1 MLKAPKFWYYNHD
14 SYLSNSLYPLSLV
27 FRLGTKIR
35 NLVSKEKKANLPI
48 ICVGNIVV
56 GGAGKTPVAL
66 KIGNMLKKA
75 GYNPHF
81 VSKGYG
87 GLEKNNTLVKDWHSP
102 KSVGDEPL
110 LLSEI
115 APTWIG
121 LDRNRSFKLAKE
133 QGANCIVMDDG
144 FQNPTLQKDFSIVV
158 INGEQGFGNKRVIPA
173 GPLRESIK
181 RGLSRTNLVIT
192 IGEISES
199 VKNKIP
205 KHIPMI
211 AASFKIKEDDLMLK
225 GQKVTAFA
233 GIAYPEKFFNS
244 LKLVKANIVDQIS
257 YSDHHIYSEN
267 DLLNLAEIANK
278 HKSILVTTKK
288 DIVRIPKSFRSL
300 VKTIDGFIQFDD
312 EKLLLEILTNLIE
325 NKIDN

>member
-1 MLKAPKFWYYNHD
+1 MLKAPKFWYLKKD
-14 SYLSNSLYPLSLV
+14 SLLSNLLYPFSLI

-35 NLVSKEKKANLPI
+35 NILSREKKTDLPI
-48 ICVGNIVV
+48 ICVGNIVI

-66 KIGNMLKKA
+66 KIGNMLKQA

-121 LDRNRSFKLAKE
+121 LDRNKSFELANE
-133 QGANCIVMDDG
+133 NGADCIVMDDG
-144 FQNPTLQKDFSIVV
+144 FQNPSIQKDFSIIV
-158 INGEQGFGNKRVIPA
+158 INAEQGFGNKRVIPA
-173 GPLRESIK
+173 GPLRESVH

-192 IGEISES
+192 IGDIADT

-205 KHIPMI
+205 KHIPI
-211 AASFKIKEDDLMLK
+211 IEANFKIKEDDLILK
-225 GQKVTAFA
+225 GQKITAFA

-244 LKLVKANIVDQIS
+244 LLLVKANIVDKIS
-257 YSDHHIYSEN
+257 YSDHHIYTEN
-267 DLLNLAEIANK
+267 DLLYLAEIANK
-278 HKSILVTTKK
+278 NNSMLVTTKK
-288 DIVRIPKSFRSL
+288 DFVRIPKSYRSL
-300 VKTIDGFIQFDD
+300 VRTIDGFIQLDD
-312 EKLLLEILTNLIE
+312 EKLLLEILSNLVE
-325 NKIDN
+325 NKINN

>member
-1 MLKAPKFWYYNHD
+1 MLKAPKFWYLKRD
-14 SYLSNSLYPLSLV
+14 SLLSNSLYPFSLL
-27 FRLGTKIR
+27 FRLGTKVR
-35 NLVSKEKKANLPI
+35 NFASRERKTNLPI
-48 ICVGNIVV
+48 ICVGNIVI

-66 KIGNMLKKA
+66 KIGNMLQKA

-102 KSVGDEPL
+102 TSVGDEPL

-121 LDRNRSFKLAKE
+121 LDRNKSFKLAGE
-133 QGANCIVMDDG
+133 NGADCIVMDDG

-158 INGEQGFGNKRVIPA
+158 INAEQGFGNKRVIPS
-173 GPLRESIK
+173 GPLRESIN

-192 IGEISES
+192 IGNISDA
-199 VKNKIP
+199 VRNKIP
-205 KHIPMI
+205 KHIPLI
-211 AASFKIKEDDLMLK
+211 SADFKIKEDDWMLK
-225 GQKVTAFA
+225 GQRITAFA

-244 LKLVKANIVDQIS
+244 LKLVKANIVDKIS

-267 DLLNLAEIANK
+267 DLLYLAEIANK
-278 HKSILVTTKK
+278 NKSILATTKK
-288 DIVRIPKSFRSL
+288 DMVRIPKSFRSL
-300 VKTIDGFIQFDD
+300 VKTIDGYIQLDD
-312 EKLLLEILTNLIE
+312 EKLLLEILSNLIE
-325 NKIDN
+325 NKL

>member
-1 MLKAPKFWYYNHD
+1 MHA
-14 SYLSNSLYPLSLV
+14 
-27 FRLGTKIR
+27 
-35 NLVSKEKKANLPI
+35 EKKEYDFAILDD
-48 ICVGNIVV
+48 GLQQKNI
-56 GGAGKTPVAL
+56 AYDL
-66 KIGNMLKKA
+66 KIACFNSSEFIGN
-75 GYNPHF
+75 GF
-81 VSKGYG
+81 V
-87 GLEKNNTLVKDWHSP
+87 L
-102 KSVGDEPL
+102 
-110 LLSEI
+110 
-115 APTWIG
+115 
-121 LDRNRSFKLAKE
+121 
-133 QGANCIVMDDG
+133 
-144 FQNPTLQKDFSIVV
+144 
-158 INGEQGFGNKRVIPA
+158 PA

-211 AASFKIKEDDLMLK
+211 GASFKIKEDDLMLK
-225 GQKVTAFA
+225 GQKITAFA

-300 VKTIDGFIQFDD
+300 VKTIDGFIHFDD
-312 EKLLLEILTNLIE
+312 EKLLLEILTNLVE